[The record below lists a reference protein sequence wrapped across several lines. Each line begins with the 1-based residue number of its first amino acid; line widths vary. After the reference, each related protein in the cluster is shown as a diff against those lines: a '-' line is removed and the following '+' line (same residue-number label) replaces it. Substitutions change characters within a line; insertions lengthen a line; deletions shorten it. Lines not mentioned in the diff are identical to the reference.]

1 MANKPKKDKSNND
14 IAVIGMAA
22 RFPGADN
29 IYELWKVLTEGR
41 ETTSFFTDE
50 ELDQSIPFAIRNA
63 PNYVK
68 ARGIV
73 ENAEGFDAAFFGIS
87 PKVAELMDPQHRVF
101 LELAWEAL
109 ETSGHL
115 PAKYSGSVGVF
126 AGTGNNTYYTNNVIS
141 NTEKI
146 ENVGSFLVS
155 TINEKDYIATRTAYE
170 LNLNGPAVSVHAA
183 CSTSLLAIVQAA
195 DSIRNGQ
202 CNVALA
208 GGASINSPIKSG
220 HLYQQGTMLSAD
232 GHCRSLMQNRR
243 YSVQRWRGCCSTKK
257 P

>member
-1 MANKPKKDKSNND
+1 VVTPYWRLKPLRFKKQHNYTLPITKLYQYPTVNGIAAYIEGDKTIAKVMANKPKKDKSNND

-29 IYELWKVLTEGR
+29 IYELWKVLAEGR

-50 ELDQSIPFAIRNA
+50 ELDQSIPFAVRNA

-115 PAKYSGSVGVF
+115 PG
-126 AGTGNNTYYTNNVIS
+126 
-141 NTEKI
+141 
-146 ENVGSFLVS
+146 
-155 TINEKDYIATRTAYE
+155 
-170 LNLNGPAVSVHAA
+170 
-183 CSTSLLAIVQAA
+183 
-195 DSIRNGQ
+195 
-202 CNVALA
+202 
-208 GGASINSPIKSG
+208 
-220 HLYQQGTMLSAD
+220 
-232 GHCRSLMQNRR
+232 
-243 YSVQRWRGCCSTKK
+243 
-257 P
+257 